1 MKSSITIDRAFMTAR
16 INALATKKIFW
27 SEVDFQL
34 ALAWEIKQTL
44 PEADICLER
53 RYMNDSG
60 EPMYI
65 DVCVT
70 YQGRLYPIELK
81 YKTKQVEIPDAD
93 NQLISLKAHGACDLG
108 RYGFLK
114 DIARIEN
121 LSKKENFERGFAI
134 ILTND
139 PLYYTANQR
148 KSVDIEFKIHE
159 GKTVGPGH
167 WPGGR
172 KPTGPK
178 NIRRLLCR
186 ELIPV
191 TGFPTIIRMT
201 SRELSKC
208 LYVKLNRKT
217 DASKV
222 MQEGITRLLPA
233 EVLHGDMCLSIY
245 QIINN

>member
-81 YKTKQVEIPDAD
+81 YKTRQVEIPDAD

-159 GKTVGPGH
+159 GKTVGPGTPAWRSEANWTKEYPPLTLSGTYTCH
-167 WPGGR
+167 WFPYDYPYDKSGAF
-172 KPTGPK
+172 KVLICEIEQK
-178 NIRRLLCR
+178 N
-186 ELIPV
+186 
-191 TGFPTIIRMT
+191 
-201 SRELSKC
+201 
-208 LYVKLNRKT
+208 
-217 DASKV
+217 
-222 MQEGITRLLPA
+222 
-233 EVLHGDMCLSIY
+233 
-245 QIINN
+245 